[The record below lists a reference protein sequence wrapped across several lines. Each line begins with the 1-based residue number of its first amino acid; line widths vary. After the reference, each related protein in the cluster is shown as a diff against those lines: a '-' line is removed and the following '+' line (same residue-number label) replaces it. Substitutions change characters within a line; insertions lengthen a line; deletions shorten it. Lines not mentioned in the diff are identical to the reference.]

1 MTSSYQDPNIYAAL
15 AAQKAYEE
23 KKEPTALDLIGGL
36 ALGAGIGALAGRGII
51 KGLRRNAVKPVTV
64 QDLGSVASQ
73 AEDTVRAAA
82 SAPRPSR
89 PSPGP
94 TVTRQQQA
102 EEIIRQARSER
113 PQGVRQVDLSSIDLN
128 EEEYRSPYR
137 KEPTYRDVYPSTFAY
152 ERLSPEAIQARRQ
165 LNAERALNR
174 QLARPDTY
182 QLEIGKDVS
191 PTLRSL
197 RSSEFGPNITET
209 RREALGL
216 FPDISS
222 LIEGASP
229 EDINSV

>member
-102 EEIIRQARSER
+102 EEIAQQERQ
-113 PQGVRQVDLSSIDLN
+113 Q
-128 EEEYRSPYR
+128 
-137 KEPTYRDVYPSTFAY
+137 KEKLATY
-152 ERLSPEAIQARRQ
+152 
-165 LNAERALNR
+165 
-174 QLARPDTY
+174 
-182 QLEIGKDVS
+182 
-191 PTLRSL
+191 LRSL
-197 RSSEFGPNITET
+197 GIN
-209 RREALGL
+209 
-216 FPDISS
+216 PD
-222 LIEGASP
+222 
-229 EDINSV
+229 DI